1 MGLRM
6 ADMLSRRSLSP
17 KQCVNKQVKPEDIP
31 KVDLIAKKLRNRFSY
46 TISQAHYILDFI
58 SEQTEEDLR
67 QIPDNSLYMDD
78 KGKICVDRK
87 GDLTDMDAI
96 EIREQEQYM
105 KTPKLETEE
114 PAQEDD
120 DIITIGE
127 VRTRSK
133 ARREQE
139 QEQEEAREDT
149 REEPEQEQTRARP
162 QENTAEQTDNQEPQP
177 PIQDQATLGELARQ
191 DAPKP
196 QVTFGEAVTEILDKS
211 ALDEDVFLNIHLQ
224 EEDTED
230 LQPPM

>member
-1 MGLRM
+1 
-6 ADMLSRRSLSP
+6 
-17 KQCVNKQVKPEDIP
+17 
-31 KVDLIAKKLRNRFSY
+31 
-46 TISQAHYILDFI
+46 
-58 SEQTEEDLR
+58 
-67 QIPDNSLYMDD
+67 
-78 KGKICVDRK
+78 KICVDRK

-139 QEQEEAREDT
+139 EAREDT

-162 QENTAEQTDNQEPQP
+162 QENTTEQADNQEPQP

-230 LQPPM
+230 LQPPASSLPPPDAPREEKFLHCIQHTSPFLSFKA